1 MTALLNPTLLL
12 AALLAIG
19 YATLFHLWTGRS
31 LRDLFVYLIAAAVG
45 VVIGQWIGGTLGL
58 NLLQIGQLH
67 TIEVTVGAFLALLI
81 VRTFEL

>member
-1 MTALLNPTLLL
+1 MAALLNPTLLL
-12 AALLAIG
+12 ATLLAIG

-45 VVIGQWIGGTLGL
+45 VVIGQWIGGTLGM

-67 TIEVTVGAFLALLI
+67 TIAVTVGAFLALLI

>member
-1 MTALLNPTLLL
+1 MAALLNPTLLL

-31 LRDLFVYLIAAAVG
+31 LRDLFVYLIVAAVG

-58 NLLQIGQLH
+58 NLLRIGQLH

>member
-1 MTALLNPTLLL
+1 MAALLNPTLLL

-19 YATLFHLWTGRS
+19 YASLFHLWTGRS
-31 LRDLFVYLIAAAVG
+31 LRDLLVYLIAAGVG
-45 VVIGQWIGGTLGL
+45 VAIGQWIGGTLGL
-58 NLLQIGQLH
+58 NVLRIGQLH